1 MKRHRR
7 GSGCVFTAGSKTKW
21 IRYYVNGRAITENT
35 HSTDQKTAEGILQ
48 ARIYEVGQG
57 SIVPD
62 SGVSKITVGSLY
74 EEVARDYSINERKST
89 CDLKM
94 RWENHLKPF
103 FGHFRPANVSSD
115 LVARYIDQRKQEGA
129 ANASINRELA
139 VLKRAFHL
147 GRQCTPPKVR
157 VVPYFQMLKEN
168 NVRTGFLEI
177 GQYESLARACAK
189 IGLWMRTLFEL
200 GFTYGWRHAE
210 LLGLHV
216 DQVSIVERT
225 IRLDPGRTKNDKGRE
240 VTLTPLLCKLLQ
252 ECIRGKQPH
261 EHLITRDDG
270 SHVADFRESWERV
283 IKGAGVPD
291 LLFHDLRRTAVRNM
305 IRAGISERV
314 AMEISGHKTRSV
326 FDRYNIT
333 SQADIS
339 DAVQKLVSQ
348 RSVRVESEIAEL
360 PAIGQTSAERL
371 N

>member
-21 IRYYVNGRAITENT
+21 IRYYVNGRAVTENT
-35 HSTDQKTAEGILQ
+35 HSTDQKTAEGLLQ
-48 ARIYEVGQG
+48 ARVYEAGQG
-57 SIVPD
+57 IVSD
-62 SGVSKITVGSLY
+62 SGASKITVGSLY
-74 EEVARDYSINERKST
+74 EAVERNYRINERKSMR
-89 CDLKM
+89 DLKM
-94 RWENHLKPF
+94 RWEKHLQPF
-103 FGHFRPANVSSD
+103 FGHYRPGNVSTD
-115 LVARYIDQRKQEGA
+115 LIDRYIDKRKQECA

-139 VLKRAFHL
+139 VLKRAFYM
-147 GRQCTPPKVR
+147 GQECTPPKVR
-157 VVPYFQMLKEN
+157 AVPYFRMLKED
-168 NVRTGFLEI
+168 NVRRGFLEI
-177 GQYESLARACAK
+177 RQYESLSRGCAK
-189 IGLWMRTLFEL
+189 VGLWMRTLFEL

-210 LLGLHV
+210 LLGLRV

-240 VTLTPLLCKLLQ
+240 VTLTPLLCQLLQ

-270 SHVADFRESWERV
+270 SHVADFRETWERV

-326 FDRYNIT
+326 FDRYNIR

-339 DAVQKLVSQ
+339 DAVEKLVSQ
-348 RSVRVESEIAEL
+348 RTVRVEAEIVEL
-360 PAIGQTSAERL
+360 PAMPQNAAARL